1 MNELV
6 LTPQD
11 EEKINKQLKRKEK
24 MAKIL
29 IASEQKM
36 DEFLD
41 KLEEELKTWPQGDK
55 IANIPVLVSLVKSYI
70 KREYTAF
77 PINSLVS
84 VVALLL
90 YWASPID
97 IIPDKIPL
105 LGKADDLCALTLVLR
120 GVGKDVE
127 AYKAWKKE
135 NEKQSVQTV

>member
-1 MNELV
+1 
-6 LTPQD
+6 
-11 EEKINKQLKRKEK
+11 